1 MTSSLSALDQARL
14 ALLQNM
20 PIFGGIRE
28 DILFI
33 ILDVAPIV
41 TVPKG
46 KFFFRQQD
54 AASAMF
60 VLERGKVAILK
71 TWKNQEYLL
80 HHMAT
85 GDCFGEMAVID
96 LLPRS
101 ASVLATEDSAA
112 IEISSAT
119 LGKVYEKDLEQLTL
133 IYMNM
138 GREISRRLRET
149 DERMFQAKIEAVVIG
164 DEYVFKSV

>member
-1 MTSSLSALDQARL
+1 MAPTRL
-14 ALLQNM
+14 PLLQKM

-28 DILFI
+28 DILRFI
-33 ILDVAPIV
+33 IDLSPTV

-60 VLERGKVAILK
+60 VLEQGKVAILK

-80 HHMAT
+80 HHMET

-101 ASVLATEDSAA
+101 ASVLATEDSVA

-119 LGKVYEKDLEQLTL
+119 LYQVYKKDLEQLTL

-138 GREISRRLRET
+138 GREVSRRLRET
-149 DERMFQAKIEAVVIG
+149 DEHMFQAKIEAIVIG